1 MSKKKSNQKKN
12 MPTVYMRPLDDG
24 VLEQYMQSTFV
35 LKKDTL
41 TKEKHIVQPTDQ
53 EVQQDAQN
61 IEDFKEQLEEN
72 EESVAEFKE
81 QLEENEAGVVD
92 SKEQLKENEESVAE
106 FKEQLEENEESVE
119 EFKEQLEENK
129 AGVVEF
135 KEQSEEN
142 IAEQVEEVQ
151 KNVVSN
157 DQDRGKNSAEVQKDK
172 QKSVSFRKMTN
183 EEKVYYLLN
192 RPHYIPKVNCFFRT
206 HQDSY
211 IGYITSYDNG
221 ILKIKSSTRLIE
233 TTININEIIMIQ
245 MIGT

>member
-1 MSKKKSNQKKN
+1 

-81 QLEENEAGVVD
+81 QLEENE
-92 SKEQLKENEESVAE
+92 
-106 FKEQLEENEESVE
+106 ESVE
-119 EFKEQLEENK
+119 EFKEQLEENE

-233 TTININEIIMIQ
+233 TTININEIIIIQ

>member
-81 QLEENEAGVVD
+81 QLEENE
-92 SKEQLKENEESVAE
+92 
-106 FKEQLEENEESVE
+106 ESVE
-119 EFKEQLEENK
+119 EFKEQLEENE

-233 TTININEIIMIQ
+233 TTININEIIIIQ